1 MKIQY
6 FKSTD
11 TLYIEFSNDDVVE
24 SRELDENTTIDLDA
38 AGRICALT
46 MEHASSRADAPN
58 LSFEEIAA

>member
-11 TLYIEFSNDDVVE
+11 TLYIEFSNAEVVE
-24 SRELDENTTIDLDA
+24 SRELDEDTVIDLDA
-38 AGRICALT
+38 NGQICSLT
-46 MEHASSRADAPN
+46 MEHARSRTDAPN